1 MSFPPAIAV
10 ILAAN
15 ALAFLAF
22 GLDKKLAEA
31 GSRRISESKL
41 LLLALL
47 GGSIGA
53 VAAQQFFRH
62 KTRKEPFRTQLYG
75 IVLIQAVGL
84 SIWLARPDLFSALAG

>member
-1 MSFPPAIAV
+1 MAIAV

-31 GSRRISESKL
+31 GGRRISESKL

-75 IVLIQAVGL
+75 IVLIHAIGL